1 MLLDKYVCNFVHCI
15 LLTYC
20 ILFCISFN
28 DPLMLCAALLDPSL
42 ILFECGVLPYGHARR
57 YCRSK
62 WRGRVGCCLALPT
75 PASIKASNTHY
86 AITGPIYSCPPHNEV
101 WDFDWMNPFSQ
112 SCIRFA
118 NKFDNLGGKRM
129 HWSIWQYSHFR
140 CGFKN
145 QPVVRQGHFQTTKIS
160 CTDFLLWDKHCH
172 FWSPLAYL
180 WSNLQSSWGSD
191 LNGVNKW
198 PFGEQRFVR
207 AAGKLRGTI

>member
-1 MLLDKYVCNFVHCI
+1 MLLDKYVCNFVHFI

-118 NKFDNLGGKRM
+118 NKFDNLGGKMM
-129 HWSIWQYSHFR
+129 H
-140 CGFKN
+140 
-145 QPVVRQGHFQTTKIS
+145 
-160 CTDFLLWDKHCH
+160 
-172 FWSPLAYL
+172 
-180 WSNLQSSWGSD
+180 
-191 LNGVNKW
+191 
-198 PFGEQRFVR
+198 
-207 AAGKLRGTI
+207 